1 MINKED
7 VLKIAKLAKLS
18 LTEEEIEKYSTQLID
33 ILTYV
38 EQLNELD
45 TTDVIP
51 TSRPISLSNVFRE
64 DVLKEGLNIEDA
76 LMNAPVKENNMFKV
90 PKI

>member
-7 VLKIAKLAKLS
+7 VLKIAKLAKLA
-18 LTEEEIEKYSTQLID
+18 LTEEEIEKYSTQLRD

-45 TTDVIP
+45 TTGVVP
-51 TSRPISLSNVFRE
+51 TTRPIPLHNVFRE
-64 DVLKEGLNIEDA
+64 DVLKAGLTIEEA